1 MGTLHVYV
9 GALNERE
16 IDLGDEWGA
25 GCNKERLYEQNIK
38 IWKLLADT
46 PPHPPTHPPPA
57 CFLSGHC
64 LLTSVDNTCLG
75 NAAHV

>member
-1 MGTLHVYV
+1 MGTLHIYV
-9 GALNERE
+9 CGGALNERE

-46 PPHPPTHPPPA
+46 PPYPPTPR
-57 CFLSGHC
+57 
-64 LLTSVDNTCLG
+64 LLFIGPLFINFS
-75 NAAHV
+75 

>member
-1 MGTLHVYV
+1 MEEEYFIFESGGWEENWELFIYICV

-38 IWKLLADT
+38 FWKL
-46 PPHPPTHPPPA
+46 PPSRQLFSRPL
-57 CFLSGHC
+57 FINLS
-64 LLTSVDNTCLG
+64 
-75 NAAHV
+75 